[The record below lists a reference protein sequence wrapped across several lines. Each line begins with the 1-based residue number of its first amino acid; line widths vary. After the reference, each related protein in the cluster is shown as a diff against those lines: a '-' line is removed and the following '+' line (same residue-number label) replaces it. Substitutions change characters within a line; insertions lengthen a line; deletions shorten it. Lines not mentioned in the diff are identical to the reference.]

1 MPNLKLDLSRF
12 QASVRILSGIVNDG
26 PGIEITPDG
35 RIIHVP
41 GGPGDPQVF
50 NSAISKLALA
60 QVLEHG
66 GAIASSAE
74 LQAAMG
80 RLAVGLKA
88 EAAKSIAA

>member
-50 NSAISKLALA
+50 NGAISKLALA